1 MAVLLKERITNGGMR
16 TAGRNRGAA
25 SSLLKAQSRPSR
37 QREAAEGRDGSAGL
51 WRRGCGGV
59 AGVTDPLGEGGERRS
74 GQPYGAPRGG
84 TRAAGR
90 AAAGRRAAP
99 VRLLGGAAAAPP
111 PAAAIQRA
119 AAAVPSGYKCHSDTS
134 LLRWERPMMKRP
146 VMFLHSFQKILTASS
161 CLARVWALQRTTEV
175 SPALLVGS
183 SVAVMGLLQS
193 QLDQAGTS
201 CA

>member
-1 MAVLLKERITNGGMR
+1 MGRFYFYFHFYLFLLCVCVCVCAVMAVLLKERITNGGMR

-59 AGVTDPLGEGGERRS
+59 AGVTDPLREGGERRS

-111 PAAAIQRA
+111 PPAAAIQRA
-119 AAAVPSGYKCHSDTS
+119 AAAVPSG
-134 LLRWERPMMKRP
+134 KR
-146 VMFLHSFQKILTASS
+146 
-161 CLARVWALQRTTEV
+161 
-175 SPALLVGS
+175 SPAFRLSPVLGEAFVSDPSGF
-183 SVAVMGLLQS
+183 AAGLLDLCFFPSFAQ
-193 QLDQAGTS
+193 TVPP
-201 CA
+201 